1 VLFVFYVWT
10 IFILQKKM
18 NLNKNF
24 FALDEFINKALYNP
38 KDGYYMKSNPFG
50 HRGDFITSPNIS
62 ILFSE
67 MLSIWTVSFWQNLKF
82 PKKINLIEL
91 GSGNGQMIYD
101 MINSFKNFP
110 KFYKSCKFIILEKS
124 PYLKKIQK
132 KKLKK
137 FKVKWIKNLD
147 EIKEGNNIFIANE
160 FFDALPI
167 KQFFKIKNKWIE
179 RYVKLDK
186 KNNKSFINVDFDI
199 KKIEKNIGF
208 KISNNQKIIEYS
220 PTALEFLK
228 NISKK
233 INKKK
238 GALLIIDYGY
248 LEDSMK
254 DTLMTI
260 RKHEVS
266 DILKENKNS
275 DITYKLNFKLLKKIT
290 KILKLKCQGITT
302 QRNFLMNLGIQQ
314 RAEIISRNLPFS
326 KKADVYYRLKRLI
339 DKNEMGDLFK
349 VMLITNKKTNYKTG
363 F

>member
-1 VLFVFYVWT
+1 
-10 IFILQKKM
+10 M
-18 NLNKNF
+18 SLNKKICS
-24 FALDEFINKALYNP
+24 LDEFINQALYNP
-38 KDGYYMKSNPFG
+38 KNGFYMKNNPFG
-50 HRGDFITSPNIS
+50 DKGDFITSPNIS

-67 MLSIWTVSFWQNLKF
+67 MLSVWTVSFWQNLKC

-137 FKVKWIKNLD
+137 FKVKWIKNLNQ
-147 EIKEGNNIFIANE
+147 IQNGNNIFIANE

-167 KQFFKIKNKWIE
+167 KQFFKINNKWIE
-179 RYVKLDK
+179 RFVKLDK
-186 KNNKSFINVDFDI
+186 NNNKSFINMDSDI
-199 KKIEKNIGF
+199 KKIEKKIGF

-220 PTALEFLK
+220 PIALEYLK
-228 NISKK
+228 KISKK
-233 INKKK
+233 INDKK

-254 DTLMTI
+254 DTLMAI
-260 RKHEVS
+260 KKHRISE
-266 DILKENKNS
+266 LFKEFGNS

-290 KILKLKCQGITT
+290 NILKLKCQGITT

-326 KKADVYYRLKRLI
+326 KKADIYYRLKRLI
-339 DKNEMGDLFK
+339 DKNQMGDLFK
-349 VMLITNKKTNYKTG
+349 VMLITNKKINFKTG

>member
-1 VLFVFYVWT
+1 
-10 IFILQKKM
+10 M
-18 NLNKNF
+18 SLNKNYL
-24 FALDEFINKALYNP
+24 ALDEFINQALYNR
-38 KDGYYMKSNPFG
+38 KNGFYMKNNPFG
-50 HRGDFITSPNIS
+50 KKGDFITSPNIS

-67 MLSIWTVSFWQNLKF
+67 MLSVWTISFWENLKC

-137 FKVKWIKNLD
+137 FNVKWIKNLN
-147 EIKEGNNIFIANE
+147 EIQKGNNIFIANE

-167 KQFFKIKNKWIE
+167 KQFFKINNKWVE
-179 RYVKLDK
+179 RFIKFDK
-186 KNNKSFINVDFDI
+186 NDNKSFINIESDI
-199 KKIEKNIGF
+199 KKIEKKIGF
-208 KISNNQKIIEYS
+208 KISNNQNIIEYS
-220 PTALEFLK
+220 PIALKYLK
-228 NISKK
+228 NISQK
-233 INKKK
+233 INNKK
-238 GALLIIDYGY
+238 GVLLIIDYGY

-254 DTLMTI
+254 DTLMAV
-260 RKHEVS
+260 RKHKISEP
-266 DILKENKNS
+266 LKEFGNS

-290 KILKLKCQGITT
+290 NILKLKCQGITT

-314 RAEIISRNLPFS
+314 RAEIISRNLPFL
-326 KKADVYYRLKRLI
+326 KKADIYYRLKRLI
-339 DKNEMGDLFK
+339 DKNQMGDLFK
-349 VMLITNKKTNYKTG
+349 VMLITNKKVNFKTG

>member
-1 VLFVFYVWT
+1 
-10 IFILQKKM
+10 M
-18 NLNKNF
+18 SLNKKICS
-24 FALDEFINKALYNP
+24 LDEFINQALYNP
-38 KDGYYMKSNPFG
+38 KNGFYMKNNPFG
-50 HRGDFITSPNIS
+50 DKGDFITSPNIS

-67 MLSIWTVSFWQNLKF
+67 MLSVWTVSFWQNLKC

-137 FKVKWIKNLD
+137 FKVKCIKNLNQ
-147 EIKEGNNIFIANE
+147 IQNGNNIFIANE

-167 KQFFKIKNKWIE
+167 KQFFKINNKWIE
-179 RYVKLDK
+179 RFVKLDK
-186 KNNKSFINVDFDI
+186 NNNKSFINMDSDI
-199 KKIEKNIGF
+199 KKIEKKIGF

-220 PTALEFLK
+220 PIALEYLK
-228 NISKK
+228 KISKK
-233 INKKK
+233 INNKK

-254 DTLMTI
+254 DTLMAI
-260 RKHEVS
+260 RKHRISE
-266 DILKENKNS
+266 LFKEFGNS

-290 KILKLKCQGITT
+290 NILKLKCQGITT

-326 KKADVYYRLKRLI
+326 KKADIYYRLKRLI
-339 DKNEMGDLFK
+339 DKNQMGDLFK
-349 VMLITNKKTNYKTG
+349 VMLITNKKINFKTG

>member
-1 VLFVFYVWT
+1 
-10 IFILQKKM
+10 M
-18 NLNKNF
+18 SLNKNF
-24 FALDEFINKALYNP
+24 VALDEFINQALYNP
-38 KDGYYMKSNPFG
+38 KNGFYMKNNPIG
-50 HRGDFITSPNIS
+50 DKGDFITSPNIS

-67 MLSIWTVSFWQNLKF
+67 MLSVWTVSFWQNLKC

-110 KFYKSCKFIILEKS
+110 KFYKSCQFIILEKS

-137 FKVKWIKNLD
+137 FKIKWINNLN
-147 EIKEGNNIFIANE
+147 EIQNGNNIFIANE

-167 KQFFKIKNKWIE
+167 KQFFKINNKWIE
-179 RYVKLDK
+179 RFVKLDK
-186 KNNKSFINVDFDI
+186 NNNKNFVNIDSDI
-199 KKIEKNIGF
+199 KKIEKKIGF

-220 PTALEFLK
+220 PIALEYLK

-233 INKKK
+233 INNKK

-254 DTLMTI
+254 DTLMAI
-260 RKHEVS
+260 RKHRISE
-266 DILKENKNS
+266 LFKEFGNS
-275 DITYKLNFKLLKKIT
+275 DITYKLSFKLLKKIT
-290 KILKLKCQGITT
+290 NILKLKCQGITT

-326 KKADVYYRLKRLI
+326 KKADIYYRLKRLI
-339 DKNEMGDLFK
+339 DKNQMGDLFK
-349 VMLITNKKTNYKTG
+349 VMLITNKKINFKTG

>member
-1 VLFVFYVWT
+1 MSLNT
-10 IFILQKKM
+10 KIFS
-18 NLNKNF
+18 
-24 FALDEFINKALYNP
+24 LDNFINKALYDP
-38 KDGYYMKSNPFG
+38 KNGFYMKKNPFG
-50 HRGDFITSPNIS
+50 NKGDFITSPNIS

-67 MLSIWTVSFWQNLKF
+67 MLSIWTVAFWRNLKC
-82 PKKINLIEL
+82 PKKINLVEL

-137 FKVKWIKNLD
+137 FKVKWIKNLN
-147 EIKEGNNIFIANE
+147 EIQKGNNIFIANE

-167 KQFFKIKNKWIE
+167 KQFFKINNKWNE
-179 RYVKLDK
+179 RFVKSDK
-186 KNNKSFINVDFDI
+186 KNNKYFINIDSDI
-199 KKIEKNIGF
+199 KKIEKKVGF

-220 PTALEFLK
+220 PVALKYLK

-233 INKKK
+233 INNKK

-254 DTLMTI
+254 DTLIAI
-260 RKHEVS
+260 RKHKIITHFNEF
-266 DILKENKNS
+266 ENS
-275 DITYKLNFKLLKKIT
+275 DITYNLNFKLLRKIT
-290 KILKLKCQGITT
+290 NILKLKCQGITT

-326 KKADVYYRLKRLI
+326 KKADIYYRLKRLV
-339 DKNEMGDLFK
+339 DKNQMGDLFK
-349 VMLITNKKTNYKTG
+349 VMLITNKKINFKLG